1 MLQQRIVTRDEWIAA
16 RRDLLIKEKALTRA
30 QDALSAERRT
40 LPMVRIDKPYG
51 FDTSA
56 GSRTLADLFEGR
68 SQLVIYH
75 FMMGPDWVEGCPSC
89 SLLADHIDGTIAHL
103 AHRDVTFVV
112 VARAPLANIEAFKQR
127 MGWKF
132 TWVSSLHTEFNHDF
146 HVSFAPE
153 EIAGGRTEYN
163 YSRTPFPLDEAPG
176 VSVFYKDASGEVFH
190 TYSTYARG
198 GEALIGTYRILDF
211 VPKGRDEA
219 GLAFSMSWVRHH
231 DQYGPD
237 YAIDPERLY
246 AAPARTAPCCAE

>member
-1 MLQQRIVTRDEWIAA
+1 
-16 RRDLLIKEKALTRA
+16 
-30 QDALSAERRT
+30 
-40 LPMVRIDKPYG
+40 
-51 FDTSA
+51 
-56 GSRTLADLFEGR
+56 
-68 SQLVIYH
+68 
-75 FMMGPDWVEGCPSC
+75 
-89 SLLADHIDGTIAHL
+89 
-103 AHRDVTFVV
+103 
-112 VARAPLANIEAFKQR
+112 
-127 MGWKF
+127 MGWQF

-153 EIAGGRTEYN
+153 EIADGRTEYN
-163 YSRTPFPLDEAPG
+163 YSLTPFPLDEAPG